1 MSAPN
6 DDMEMEKIAEDELS
20 KLQRQYR
27 VMELERGAVCASAR
41 PALRL
46 QRQMV
51 ATLSAH
57 LENIMLELKLTN
69 STSNVLENARTR
81 EKILIMLKEHEKYS
95 SEVRE
100 HRSNIT
106 ELNFL
111 LKQVQK
117 EIKAL
122 KSKGTTVDKECALE
136 VTNQGMVAQLENRLD
151 TAMKKFNAVNSD
163 NYSMRLQIDC
173 LLQDR
178 QFFNTTWRKQLR
190 KLMAGKAQ
198 LLELVEQAI
207 GAHELREESCARLH
221 ALREQAAQQYR
232 KHCLEV
238 RELQRQLEHSV
249 KLEQFLR
256 TKGTVRLT
264 AADARAEARR
274 QHKHELEAHAY
285 NNHLNVLDAIKEF
298 TGEQELGRLRQE
310 FTRREEENYALFNYV
325 NELHAELTA
334 LADSVNQLNDA
345 IDDEKAKHE
354 ARMYKQQDS
363 VESLRSELSQLRE
376 ARERAQLHCATSE
389 HALSALLRQVRELA
403 QSCECESLPLLK
415 LVGGTL
421 DVSASSARLYLTSLE
436 HRLREMVDLIKMD
449 EAMQRHADAKTRT
462 PPPARRARR
471 APPSPRPP
479 RSLLAHA

>member
-1 MSAPN
+1 
-6 DDMEMEKIAEDELS
+6 
-20 KLQRQYR
+20 
-27 VMELERGAVCASAR
+27 
-41 PALRL
+41 
-46 QRQMV
+46 
-51 ATLSAH
+51 
-57 LENIMLELKLTN
+57 
-69 STSNVLENARTR
+69 
-81 EKILIMLKEHEKYS
+81 MLKECA
-95 SEVRE
+95 SE
-100 HRSNIT
+100 
-106 ELNFL
+106 L
-111 LKQVQK
+111 
-117 EIKAL
+117 
-122 KSKGTTVDKECALE
+122 
-136 VTNQGMVAQLENRLD
+136 TNQSMVAQLENRLD
-151 TAMKKFNAVNSD
+151 TAMKKFNAANSD
-163 NYSMRLQIDC
+163 NYTMRLQIDC
-173 LLQDR
+173 LLRDR
-178 QFFNTTWRKQLR
+178 QFFNTMWRKQLR
-190 KLMAGKAQ
+190 RLMAGKAQ

-274 QHKHELEAHAY
+274 QHRSELEAHAY
-285 NNHLNVLDAIKEF
+285 NNHLNILDAIKEF
-298 TGEQELGRLRQE
+298 TGEQELCRLRQE

-363 VESLRSELSQLRE
+363 VEALRGELAQLRA

-389 HALSALLRQVRELA
+389 HALDTLLRRVRELA

-415 LVGGTL
+415 LVGGAL
-421 DVSASSARLYLTSLE
+421 DASASSARLYLTSLE
-436 HRLREMVDLIKMD
+436 HRLRETVDLIKMD
-449 EAMQRHADAKTRT
+449 EVNPLQLNLVAMISEMYTSVCPSVRQVLQRHAEAKART

-471 APPSPRPP
+471 APHSPRPP
-479 RSLLAHA
+479 RAMLAHA

>member
-27 VMELERGAVCASAR
+27 VMELERGAVSASAR

-51 ATLSAH
+51 STLSAQ
-57 LENIMLELKLTN
+57 LENIMLELKLTK

-81 EKILIMLKEHEKYS
+81 EKILTLLKEHEKYS
-95 SEVRE
+95 AEVRE
-100 HRSNIT
+100 HRSNIA

-122 KSKGTTVDKECALE
+122 KSKGSTVDKECALE
-136 VTNQGMVAQLENRLD
+136 LMNQGMVAQLENRLD
-151 TAMKKFNAVNSD
+151 TAMKKFNAANSD
-163 NYSMRLQIDC
+163 NYAMRLQIDC
-173 LLQDR
+173 LLRDR
-178 QFFNTTWRKQLR
+178 QFFNTMWRKQLR
-190 KLMAGKAQ
+190 QLMAGKAQ

-274 QHKHELEAHAY
+274 QHRHELEAHAY
-285 NNHLNVLDAIKEF
+285 NNHINILDAIKEF

-354 ARMYKQQDS
+354 ARMSKQQDT
-363 VESLRSELSQLRE
+363 VESLRDELAQLRE
-376 ARERAQLHCATSE
+376 ARESAQLHCATSE
-389 HALSALLRQVRELA
+389 HALDALLRRVRELA
-403 QSCECESLPLLK
+403 QACECESLPLLK
-415 LVGGTL
+415 LVGGAL
-421 DVSASSARLYLTSLE
+421 DASASSARLYLTSLE

-449 EAMQRHADAKTRT
+449 EALQRHADAKART

-471 APPSPRPP
+471 VPPSPRPP